1 MLLWILPIL
10 HLSLSWRGPWPFNS
24 SLLGRARACFAQEN
38 RMKWYVGAVSC
49 LQVLVTTLHMAH
61 NFDSLHNC
69 RLPLPTQ
76 QHSDTLTLSSLCR
89 GVLDSVCVSTA
100 GRSKHRQTWSDLQW
114 VHRLTPL
121 GATSY
126 QFDIPLWLCL
136 PLPPPTYAMLTK
148 HQVSTHSSLIHQQD
162 EAFITKQK

>member
-100 GRSKHRQTWSDLQW
+100 GRSKHRQTWSD
-114 VHRLTPL
+114 HTTLTLPSTAPHL
-121 GATSY
+121 CHAY
-126 QFDIPLWLCL
+126 Q
-136 PLPPPTYAMLTK
+136 A
-148 HQVSTHSSLIHQQD
+148 SSLHSFFTDTPAGWSFYHKTEISTFPMTWQQP
-162 EAFITKQK
+162 IWMRT